1 MLDGMVKYAP
11 SIFFFILEVAL
22 QVSGYTNVYL
32 AYGLVILAFSFLL
45 WPLISWIDSNSTSE
59 LIPLLTLRDMA
70 EKKGW
75 DFNGMPKLNFQE
87 FVQQLRQAGLNGSLT
102 FFGKPKKFDSAS
114 LNMNEPLHHI
124 KSDHWGSHSITGLI
138 HTSPE
143 YIGTEE
149 NKYVES
155 YVLEALSIKSS
166 GFVDL
171 HVRKKEGVSWL
182 KKVTKQ
188 YKKK

>member
-1 MLDGMVKYAP
+1 MTNPNLTENEFTADLGLD
-11 SIFFFILEVAL
+11 
-22 QVSGYTNVYL
+22 
-32 AYGLVILAFSFLL
+32 
-45 WPLISWIDSNSTSE
+45 
-59 LIPLLTLRDMA
+59 R
-70 EKKGW
+70 
-75 DFNGMPKLNFQE
+75 
-87 FVQQLRQAGLNGSLT
+87 
-102 FFGKPKKFDSAS
+102 
-114 LNMNEPLHHI
+114 
-124 KSDHWGSHSITGLI
+124 GSHSITGLI